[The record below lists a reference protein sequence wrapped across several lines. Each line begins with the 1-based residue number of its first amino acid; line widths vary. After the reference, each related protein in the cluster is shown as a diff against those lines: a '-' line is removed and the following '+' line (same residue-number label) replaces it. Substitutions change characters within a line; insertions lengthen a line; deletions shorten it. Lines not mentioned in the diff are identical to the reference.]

1 MTTIPDPAPAALRA
15 ARAAHPGKRERDL
28 AKILGVS
35 EGALLAADV
44 GREAVAIAAD
54 PARLLPLLAPL
65 GEVLAL
71 TRNESAVHECVGR
84 YAHWDP
90 AAGHVSG
97 PGLDLRILAAHWV
110 HAFAVERPGEAGPR
124 RSVQVFD
131 AAGEAVHKVHLRPAS
146 DAGAFAALREALRRP
161 EQAEALAPAPAAPG
175 VAGGG
180 VAGGGV
186 AGGWAAEGEA
196 GGTPLAPAAVT
207 AVLEAAAAQGLPL
220 AVVAGNAGAVQAFS
234 GPVHRIVAMGP
245 WINVLDPGF
254 DLHLRQDHVADLR
267 LAEGWLTAR
276 DGAGAPV
283 LRIGPGVGADP
294 AGWAALLA
302 ALPRP

>member
-1 MTTIPDPAPAALRA
+1 MTAIPDPTPAALRA

-44 GREAVAIAAD
+44 GREAVAIVAD

-84 YAHWDP
+84 YARWDP

-97 PGLDLRILAAHWV
+97 PGLDLRIRAAHWV

-146 DAGAFAALREALRRP
+146 EAGAFAALREALRRP
-161 EQAEALAPAPAAPG
+161 EQAETLAPVPPGTGAAG
-175 VAGGG
+175 W
-180 VAGGGV
+180 
-186 AGGWAAEGEA
+186 WAAEGGE
-196 GGTPLAPAAVT
+196 TLAPAAVT
-207 AVLEAAAAQGLPL
+207 AALEAAAAQGLPL

-234 GPVHRIVAMGP
+234 GLVHRIVAMGP

-276 DGAGAPV
+276 DRAGAPV
-283 LRIGPGVGADP
+283 LRIGPGAGADP
-294 AGWAALLA
+294 AGWAALLT